1 MTAVGLAVPVE
12 RGEQQGPALERSQD
26 AARAL
31 RSARR
36 RRPER
41 SGARAPTFAGGTS
54 AAPASVAERNSER
67 MYSARNR
74 SSPPEALVD
83 RRLRPRARRGGF
95 PPPSPRIS
103 RAARSL
109 VRREPRVEARRSASP
124 SRRLSAS
131 SPACSSSSLPSAR
144 RRAIGSP
151 GVRRPTSVS
160 VDPAGT
166 CSASVASA
174 FVALRE
180 RRQLRVVDH
189 EHEVLARAQPRGE
202 PRSSSV
208 HSFRRRTAGLSAR
221 PISSRIRAPGQLFE
235 QAATSSSASSTVS
248 QATGRRSRSAH
259 CAASVVFPYPA
270 GAVSVTSDAEAV
282 RRRFTSGVRDTAQG
296 GGDGTRT
303 FASTTFDGSAR
314 VRPELE
320 RGMPGS
326 MRGRPSRYQ
335 SGRTTLAVGPA
346 PVPTFVPPRRLDA
359 SAD

>member
-1 MTAVGLAVPVE
+1 MRSSAASTRPEPVRSSTASQTGAVRCSSTDV
-12 RGEQQGPALERSQD
+12 
-26 AARAL
+26 
-31 RSARR
+31 RR
-36 RRPER
+36 RKVSR
-41 SGARAPTFAGGTS
+41 SGVSCG
-54 AAPASVAERNSER
+54 RNSER

-74 SSPPEALVD
+74 SSPPETARSSSPAASAP
-83 RRLRPRARRGGF
+83 RRIPAAQPSQRSSSS
-95 PPPSPRIS
+95 PPSS
-103 RAARSL
+103 AANPASS
-109 VRREPRVEARRSASP
+109 ARRSASP

-144 RRAIGSP
+144 SRAIGNP
-151 GVRRPTSVS
+151 GVRRPTSAS

-166 CSASVASA
+166 CSASVDSA

-180 RRQLRVVDH
+180 RRRWALSTTSTKSSLELSR
-189 EHEVLARAQPRGE
+189 EASRA
-202 PRSSSV
+202 SSSV
-208 HSFRRRTAGLSAR
+208 HSFRRRTAGLSAW
-221 PISSRIRAPGQLFE
+221 PSSRSSATASCASRR
-235 QAATSSSASSTVS
+235 ATSSSASSTDS

-303 FASTTFDGSAR
+303 FASTTFDGAAR

-326 MRGRPSRYQ
+326 MRGRPSAYQ
-335 SGRTTLAVGPA
+335 SGRTTLAVGLA
-346 PVPTFVPPRRLDA
+346 PVRAVAGGAVRK
-359 SAD
+359 